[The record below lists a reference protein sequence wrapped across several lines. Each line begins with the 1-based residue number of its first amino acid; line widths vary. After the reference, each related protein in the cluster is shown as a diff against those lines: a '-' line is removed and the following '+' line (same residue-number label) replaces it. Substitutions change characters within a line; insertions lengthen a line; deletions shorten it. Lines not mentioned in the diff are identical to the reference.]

1 MSLQGDALPDRTQAA
16 ILDAGRASVLDF
28 GVRRTT
34 LTDVARRAGVSRM
47 TVYRRYPDVDSV
59 LRDLMTRELVALME
73 DVAGGVDAPDGRGLV
88 VARLIAV
95 VRALREQP
103 LLRKVVDAEPE
114 LLLPYLLGRM
124 GSTQRLAR
132 ANIARDVAEGQADGS
147 IRAGDPRVIAHA
159 LLLTAQSFVL
169 SGDIAEDIAP
179 GALFDE
185 LERLVDAALRP
196 L

>member
-1 MSLQGDALPDRTQAA
+1 MSLEGDALPDRTQAA

-59 LRDLMTRELVALME
+59 LRDLMTRELAALME

-103 LLRKVVDAEPE
+103 LLRKVIDAEPE
-114 LLLPYLLGRM
+114 LLLPYVLGRM

-132 ANIARDVAEGQADGS
+132 ANIARDVAEGQVDGS
-147 IRAGDPRVIAHA
+147 IRDGDPRVIAHA

-169 SGDIAEDIAP
+169 SGDTAEDIAP

>member
-59 LRDLMTRELVALME
+59 LRDLMTRELVALMD

>member
-1 MSLQGDALPDRTQAA
+1 MSLEGDALPDRTQAA

-103 LLRKVVDAEPE
+103 LLRKVIDAEPE
-114 LLLPYLLGRM
+114 LLLPYVLGRM

-147 IRAGDPRVIAHA
+147 IRDGDPRVIAHA

-169 SGDIAEDIAP
+169 SGDTAEDIAP

-196 L
+196 R

>member
-1 MSLQGDALPDRTQAA
+1 MSLEGDALPDRTQAA

-59 LRDLMTRELVALME
+59 LRDLMTRELAALME

-103 LLRKVVDAEPE
+103 LLRKVIDAEPE
-114 LLLPYLLGRM
+114 LLLPYVLGRM

-132 ANIARDVAEGQADGS
+132 ANIARDVAEGQVDGS
-147 IRAGDPRVIAHA
+147 IRDGDPRLIAHA

-169 SGDIAEDIAP
+169 SGDTAEDIAP

>member
-59 LRDLMTRELVALME
+59 QRDLMTRELVALMD
-73 DVAGGVDAPDGRGLV
+73 DVAGGVDAPDRRGLV

>member
-1 MSLQGDALPDRTQAA
+1 MSLEGDALPDRTQAA
-16 ILDAGRASVLDF
+16 ILDATRASVLDF

-103 LLRKVVDAEPE
+103 LLRKVIDAEPE
-114 LLLPYLLGRM
+114 LLLPYVLGRM

-169 SGDIAEDIAP
+169 SGDTAEDIAP